1 MVEHLPSLCE
11 ALLQPGA
18 KDSAVKCL
26 ASVSIDSGVGDSGGG
41 V

>member
-1 MVEHLPSLCE
+1 MVEHLSSLCA

-18 KDSAVKCL
+18 KDSRCE
-26 ASVSIDSGVGDSGGG
+26 VSRLGVIDSGVGDSGGG